1 MVEVIIVG
9 IVVLFYMY
17 KYVIKFFFIALS
29 HVVKCWRCFCFIN
42 QAKVY
47 KDENGNKIYLINWGD
62 GLIDYYGNK
71 YVKKSSP
78 SCNIF

>member
-42 QAKVY
+42 QAKAY
-47 KDENGNKIYLINWGD
+47 KDENGNKIYLVNWGD